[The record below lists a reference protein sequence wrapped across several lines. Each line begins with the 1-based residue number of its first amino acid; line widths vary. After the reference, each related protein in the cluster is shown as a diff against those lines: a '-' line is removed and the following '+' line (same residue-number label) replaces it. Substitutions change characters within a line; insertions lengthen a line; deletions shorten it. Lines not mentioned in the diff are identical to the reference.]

1 MGGVNIWFGLHSML
15 SGKQNCSFQNEGFV
29 GKSCFETCQIVLS
42 SNYDSEAI
50 KLLFLLPKVGLAKW
64 AGKQWRSK
72 SKEILTHYP
81 NLDESLARIVLEGV
95 QTTSLKTNT
104 TDENQ
109 QNQQQHCA
117 QLAKIVKHN
126 IHNGH
131 IRKAARVLVGEGL
144 ASLDQ
149 NGLKDLENLH
159 PDAFHP
165 GKPFTRQ
172 VPGFHSEQLLA
183 HPLRDTIAKLP
194 FDSAAGPSG
203 WSFQMISDCWE
214 TSTQFQSVLDGLVK
228 LLLGGNN
235 ILSSVKHWFTSSRL
249 IALSK
254 KGGGIRPIAVGESF
268 TRVACRYALLS
279 VKADMGVL
287 LPQQYGV
294 GTPGGVES
302 VIWGITSSI
311 FGDNVNDDVDDD
323 ENFQTIDFSNAFN
336 TVSRFQIAS
345 VVRKETPHLYRF
357 VKFLYNDKSPLLT
370 RDSEGNPQTLWS
382 KTGVRQGDPLGP
394 FLFSLA
400 IKDLVKHI
408 RDEFA
413 VDKCQVWAYLDDL
426 FVKIHHNRQKEL
438 IEFLNSP
445 QIVSTYGLEINMT
458 KSVSITGHQM
468 RTCGHN
474 ILGSHVGGTV
484 DSATN
489 TQAVESVNNSVA
501 VLASRKGSTEP
512 A

>member
-1 MGGVNIWFGLHSML
+1 M
-15 SGKQNCSFQNEGFV
+15 
-29 GKSCFETCQIVLS
+29 
-42 SNYDSEAI
+42 D
-50 KLLFLLPKVGLAKW
+50 
-64 AGKQWRSK
+64 
-72 SKEILTHYP
+72 
-81 NLDESLARIVLEGV
+81 
-95 QTTSLKTNT
+95 
-104 TDENQ
+104 
-109 QNQQQHCA
+109 
-117 QLAKIVKHN
+117 
-126 IHNGH
+126 
-131 IRKAARVLVGEGL
+131 
-144 ASLDQ
+144 
-149 NGLKDLENLH
+149 
-159 PDAFHP
+159 
-165 GKPFTRQ
+165 
-172 VPGFHSEQLLA
+172 
-183 HPLRDTIAKLP
+183 
-194 FDSAAGPSG
+194 
-203 WSFQMISDCWE
+203 
-214 TSTQFQSVLDGLVK
+214 
-228 LLLGGNN
+228 
-235 ILSSVKHWFTSSRL
+235 
-249 IALSK
+249 
-254 KGGGIRPIAVGESF
+254 
-268 TRVACRYALLS
+268 
-279 VKADMGVL
+279 VL

-468 RTCGHN
+468 RTCGYN

-489 TQAVESVNNSVA
+489 TQAVESVNASVA
-501 VLASRKGSTEP
+501 VLASRKEALNQHNLSLQERLILLRFCYFPTLNHLLRTTHP
-512 A
+512 KFNS